1 MESGAVDG
9 ILCTT
14 LVSENACPF
23 IYPPLNTV
31 AWNAYWVLFIKF
43 FMVADD
49 VVVLTDFICVWP
61 TTR

>member
-14 LVSENACPF
+14 LVSENACAF

-31 AWNAYWVLFIKF
+31 A
-43 FMVADD
+43 
-49 VVVLTDFICVWP
+49 
-61 TTR
+61 

>member
-31 AWNAYWVLFIKF
+31 A
-43 FMVADD
+43 
-49 VVVLTDFICVWP
+49 
-61 TTR
+61 